1 MTSLNENKVES
12 DCGELPTFEVNS
24 KCALCRRPCVSR
36 DVGMKL
42 QDAGLRCTRQRIELG
57 RLLFAKGDRHFT
69 ADLLHEEARHNQIP
83 VSLATIYNTLQ
94 LFMNVGLVRRLATGG
109 QKAWFDT
116 NVSEHHHLVL
126 EDESRIIDIPAG
138 YLTVHQLPP
147 IPGRYRN
154 RSHRRRRAIE
164 TPPIISAIA
173 IDFGS
178 RHAAK
183 IARSTH

>member
-12 DCGELPTFEVNS
+12 DCGELPTFEGNS

-138 YLTVHQLPP
+138 YLTVHQPPP
-147 IPGRYRN
+147 IPEDTEIDRIDVVVQLK
-154 RSHRRRRAIE
+154 RRQ
-164 TPPIISAIA
+164 S
-173 IDFGS
+173 
-178 RHAAK
+178 
-183 IARSTH
+183 

>member
-1 MTSLNENKVES
+1 
-12 DCGELPTFEVNS
+12 
-24 KCALCRRPCVSR
+24 
-36 DVGMKL
+36 MKL
-42 QDAGLRCTRQRIELG
+42 QDAGLRCTRQCIELG

-109 QKAWFDT
+109 QKAWVDT

-147 IPGRYRN
+147 IPK
-154 RSHRRRRAIE
+154 S
-164 TPPIISAIA
+164 IA
-173 IDFGS
+173 
-178 RHAAK
+178 
-183 IARSTH
+183 STSSCS